1 MEYKVVWEETGSDLE
16 EEVNRL
22 IEEGWK
28 PQGGVM
34 VYESVE
40 TVSLGMYGE
49 VHKCGLLQAMVK
61 E

>member
-1 MEYKVVWEETGSDLE
+1 MEYKVVWTESNSDLE
-16 EEVNRL
+16 KEVNEL
-22 IEEGWK
+22 IKGGWK

-40 TVSLGMYGE
+40 TKSLGMLGE
-49 VHKCGLLQAMVK
+49 MHKFGFIQAMVK